1 MRAAKNMTL
10 EVLKLGASYMVIFIH
25 VLFSGTA
32 GLVVDALARFAVPLF
47 FLISGFFSYGISA
60 EKIKKRIA
68 HIVSFIV
75 FASAFHI
82 CFNMT
87 MILVKNS
94 GKAVLEYLSGYLA
107 PKALFKLVVLNEPI
121 SSGHLWYLFAML
133 YVYLIFLV
141 LTKFH
146 VGEKYIFTAALILM
160 VAHVILG
167 EGLSVGGIKVSIQLV
182 RNFLLMGFPFFVMGL
197 FLKKHENKLR
207 SIANKWLFIMSVL
220 GSIEA
225 VLSCLLFGSNEL
237 YVGSVFV
244 VFALTVVFVKYSD
257 LRYPCFVEAL
267 AGCSVYIYILHIPI
281 SDFLSTF
288 LAYCQIN
295 IYSSLLL
302 ENAYPVIVCIV
313 STAASY
319 VLLQII
325 AQIRKKRNV

>member
-32 GLVVDALARFAVPLF
+32 GLIVDALARFAVPLF
-47 FLISGFFSYGISA
+47 FLISGFFSYGISV

-68 HIVSFIV
+68 HIASLIV
-75 FASAFHI
+75 FASVFHI
-82 CFNMT
+82 CFKVA
-87 MILVKNS
+87 MIWVSNS
-94 GKAVLEYLSGYLA
+94 GKAVLEHLSEYLA
-107 PKALFKLVVLNEPI
+107 PKALFNLVVLNEPT
-121 SSGHLWYLFAML
+121 SSGHLWYLFAIL
-133 YVYLIFLV
+133 YVYLIFLF

-146 VGEKYIFTAALILM
+146 VDEKYIFAAALILM
-160 VAHVILG
+160 VLHVILG
-167 EGLSVGGIKVSIQLV
+167 EGLSVGGIKLSIQLV

-197 FLKKHENKLR
+197 FVKKHENKLR
-207 SIANKWLFIMSVL
+207 SIANKWIVIMLVL

-225 VLSCLLFGSNEL
+225 VLSCLLFGSNEF

-257 LRYPCFVEAL
+257 LRYPRFVEAL
-267 AGCSVYIYILHIPI
+267 AGCSVYIYIFHILV
-281 SDFLSTF
+281 SDFLLTF
-288 LAYCQIN
+288 LAYCHID
-295 IYSSLLL
+295 IYSSTLF
-302 ENAYPVIVCIV
+302 ENVYPVIVCIV

-325 AQIRKKRNV
+325 AQIQKKRKV